1 MSDDVFKAP
10 DEGKVIGH
18 VEVQTPDIEA
28 DVKFRKKNVEENG
41 DFDLDVT
48 VLAKNKQP
56 LEKIRFTFSQEG
68 DDNDGPVQSDK

>member
-1 MSDDVFKAP
+1 MSDDVFRAP

-28 DVKFRKKNVEENG
+28 DVTFRKKNVEENG

-48 VLAKNKQP
+48 INALDKRPV
-56 LEKIRFTFSQEG
+56 EKVRFTFKKEG
-68 DDNDGPVQSDK
+68 DDNDGPIQSDK